1 MHNTLNSS
9 FRYNNGPRALSEVV
23 RESLANDPLSPV
35 VWEPYYEAFD
45 RRVPLI
51 LQQIRECVAKANA
64 HANAT
69 LSSKIIM
76 NSSST
81 H

>member
-1 MHNTLNSS
+1 M
-9 FRYNNGPRALSEVV
+9 
-23 RESLANDPLSPV
+23 RESLATDPLSPV
-35 VWEPYYEAFD
+35 LWEPYYEALD

-64 HANAT
+64 TVTEKHD
-69 LSSKIIM
+69 SKISM
-76 NSSST
+76 KSNSSN